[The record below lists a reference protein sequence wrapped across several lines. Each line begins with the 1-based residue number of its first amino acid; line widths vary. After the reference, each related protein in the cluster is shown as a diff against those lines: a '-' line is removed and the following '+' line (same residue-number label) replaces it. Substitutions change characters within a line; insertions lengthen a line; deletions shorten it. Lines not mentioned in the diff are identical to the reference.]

1 MFTICLISVRAA
13 LAALG
18 PINLSRVILPVDR
31 RIGVRPVGRVGGE
44 GTEKTKHAIPIVTS
58 SNLVRRGRLPLV
70 S

>member
-44 GTEKTKHAIPIVTS
+44 GTEKTKHAIPISLQALTLSVE
-58 SNLVRRGRLPLV
+58 VGCH
-70 S
+70 